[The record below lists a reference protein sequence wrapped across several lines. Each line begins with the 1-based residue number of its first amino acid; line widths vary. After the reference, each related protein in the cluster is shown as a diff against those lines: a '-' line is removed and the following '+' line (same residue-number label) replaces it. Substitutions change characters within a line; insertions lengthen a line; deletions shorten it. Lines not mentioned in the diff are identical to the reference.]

1 MENIK
6 INEGLQVDKS
16 FYQIF
21 GFSQVDKI
29 IKSVSLT
36 DYAIKCCEVKINF
49 SFINELDSLRFN
61 QLVISQR
68 WRIRT
73 TQQYNFY

>member
-1 MENIK
+1 MGQMENIK

-36 DYAIKCCEVKINF
+36 DYAIKMLW
-49 SFINELDSLRFN
+49 SQN
-61 QLVISQR
+61 QFF
-68 WRIRT
+68 
-73 TQQYNFY
+73 FYKWAWFASI